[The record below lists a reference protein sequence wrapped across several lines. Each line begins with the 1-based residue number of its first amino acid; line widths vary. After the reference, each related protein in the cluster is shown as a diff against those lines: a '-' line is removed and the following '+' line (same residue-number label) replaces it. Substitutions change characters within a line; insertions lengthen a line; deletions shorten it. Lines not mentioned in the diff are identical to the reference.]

1 MMIVHLVVAVS
12 IAMTARLVVPVVM
25 TTGRHV
31 VAVSIAMTV
40 RHVVRVAMTTVRHV
54 AHAAMMIVHLV
65 VAVSIVMIV
74 HLVVPVAMTTGRHV
88 VAVSIAMT
96 TGHLVVAVSIAMTV
110 HLVVRVAIT
119 TGHLVVAVSIAMTAR
134 LVVPV
139 AMTTGHLVV
148 AVLIVTTVRAAKI
161 RAQQHSVALM
171 KSACEP
177 VDVEQQARCLV
188 HQTAPAKSGLMK
200 VPRGQRVVPQV
211 FVQRQRGVHKK
222 AAAGKFAHSTAWWKS
237 LSAPSVRVHQFAL

>member
-1 MMIVHLVVAVS
+1 
-12 IAMTARLVVPVVM
+12 
-25 TTGRHV
+25 
-31 VAVSIAMTV
+31 
-40 RHVVRVAMTTVRHV
+40 MTTVRHV

-65 VAVSIVMIV
+65 VAVSIVM
-74 HLVVPVAMTTGRHV
+74 TTGRH
-88 VAVSIAMT
+88 
-96 TGHLVVAVSIAMTV
+96 
-110 HLVVRVAIT
+110 
-119 TGHLVVAVSIAMTAR
+119 VVAVSIAMTAR

-139 AMTTGHLVV
+139 AMTTGHLVA

>member
-1 MMIVHLVVAVS
+1 
-12 IAMTARLVVPVVM
+12 M

-31 VAVSIAMTV
+31 
-40 RHVVRVAMTTVRHV
+40 
-54 AHAAMMIVHLV
+54 AHAVTMTVHLV
-65 VAVSIVMIV
+65 AAVSIVMIV
-74 HLVVPVAMTTGRHV
+74 HLVVRVAMTTGRHV
-88 VAVSIAMT
+88 VAVSIVT
-96 TGHLVVAVSIAMTV
+96 TA
-110 HLVVRVAIT
+110 
-119 TGHLVVAVSIAMTAR
+119 
-134 LVVPV
+134 
-139 AMTTGHLVV
+139 HLVV

>member
-1 MMIVHLVVAVS
+1 
-12 IAMTARLVVPVVM
+12 M

-31 VAVSIAMTV
+31 VAASIVMTVRHVVRAVMTTGHLVVAASIAMTV
-40 RHVVRVAMTTVRHV
+40 RHA
-54 AHAAMMIVHLV
+54 AHAV
-65 VAVSIVMIV
+65 
-74 HLVVPVAMTTGRHV
+74 
-88 VAVSIAMT
+88 MT
-96 TGHLVVAVSIAMTV
+96 TGHLVVAVSIV
-110 HLVVRVAIT
+110 T
-119 TGHLVVAVSIAMTAR
+119 TA
-134 LVVPV
+134 
-139 AMTTGHLVV
+139 HLVV

>member
-1 MMIVHLVVAVS
+1 
-12 IAMTARLVVPVVM
+12 
-25 TTGRHV
+25 
-31 VAVSIAMTV
+31 
-40 RHVVRVAMTTVRHV
+40 MTTVRHV

-65 VAVSIVMIV
+65 AAVSIAMIVHLVAAVSIVMIV

>member
-1 MMIVHLVVAVS
+1 MI
-12 IAMTARLVVPVVM
+12 
-25 TTGRHV
+25 
-31 VAVSIAMTV
+31 
-40 RHVVRVAMTTVRHV
+40 
-54 AHAAMMIVHLV
+54 
-65 VAVSIVMIV
+65 
-74 HLVVPVAMTTGRHV
+74 
-88 VAVSIAMT
+88 
-96 TGHLVVAVSIAMTV
+96 V

>member
-1 MMIVHLVVAVS
+1 
-12 IAMTARLVVPVVM
+12 MTARL
-25 TTGRHV
+25 
-31 VAVSIAMTV
+31 A
-40 RHVVRVAMTTVRHV
+40 VRV
-54 AHAAMMIVHLV
+54 AMMIVHLV
-65 VAVSIVMIV
+65 AAVSIATIARVV
-74 HLVVPVAMTTGRHV
+74 VLVVMTTVRHAAHV
-88 VAVSIAMT
+88 AMT

-110 HLVVRVAIT
+110 RHAAHVAMT
-119 TGHLVVAVSIAMTAR
+119 TGHLVVAVSIAMTA
-134 LVVPV
+134 
-139 AMTTGHLVV
+139 HLVV
-148 AVLIVTTVRAAKI
+148 AVLIVMTVRAAKI

>member
-1 MMIVHLVVAVS
+1 
-12 IAMTARLVVPVVM
+12 
-25 TTGRHV
+25 
-31 VAVSIAMTV
+31 MTV
-40 RHVVRVAMTTVRHV
+40 RVVARVAMTTARVV
-54 AHAAMMIVHLV
+54 AHAAMMIVRLV
-65 VAVSIVMIV
+65 A
-74 HLVVPVAMTTGRHV
+74 A
-88 VAVSIAMT
+88 A
-96 TGHLVVAVSIAMTV
+96 SIAMTV
-110 HLVVRVAIT
+110 HLVVRAAMMTGRLVA
-119 TGHLVVAVSIAMTAR
+119 AVSIVMIVRVVVRAVMMTGR
-134 LVVPV
+134 LV
-139 AMTTGHLVV
+139 G

>member
-1 MMIVHLVVAVS
+1 VAAVSIAMIVHLVAAVSIAMIVHLVVPVAMMTVRVVVRVAMTTGHLVVAVS
-12 IAMTARLVVPVVM
+12 IVTTVRVVVP
-25 TTGRHV
+25 
-31 VAVSIAMTV
+31 
-40 RHVVRVAMTTVRHV
+40 VAMTTGRHV

-65 VAVSIVMIV
+65 AAVSIV
-74 HLVVPVAMTTGRHV
+74 TT
-88 VAVSIAMT
+88 A
-96 TGHLVVAVSIAMTV
+96 
-110 HLVVRVAIT
+110 
-119 TGHLVVAVSIAMTAR
+119 
-134 LVVPV
+134 
-139 AMTTGHLVV
+139 HLVV

>member
-1 MMIVHLVVAVS
+1 VVRVALTTRRHAVAAS
-12 IAMTARLVVPVVM
+12 IAMTARHVVLVVM
-25 TTGRHV
+25 TT
-31 VAVSIAMTV
+31 
-40 RHVVRVAMTTVRHV
+40 VRVV

-65 VAVSIVMIV
+65 VAASIVMTAR
-74 HLVVPVAMTTGRHV
+74 LVVRVAMTTGRHV
-88 VAVSIAMT
+88 VAASIAMTVRHVVRVAMT

-110 HLVVRVAIT
+110 RHAA
-119 TGHLVVAVSIAMTAR
+119 HAV
-134 LVVPV
+134 
-139 AMTTGHLVV
+139 MTTGHLVA

-237 LSAPSVRVHQFAL
+237 LSAPSVRVHRFAL